1 MGQDLLAAVRKLY
14 NAAQNQTGTISLA
27 KLRKVVAE
35 ELKAAANA
43 PQDTRSW
50 AAVASQ
56 ESSHIQT
63 QTTTPA
69 KTVPARI
76 NNEILIRGRGM
87 PADKAKRTPQ
97 EIVQARQITVTRRTE
112 GSDCTPFLALP
123 MEVGYHWDLFRSW
136 CWCQVWCQPA
146 AMCSA
151 IRLGVH
157 FGVAAVE
164 LMMIL
169 VVIHSHTSPYVM

>member
-27 KLRKVVAE
+27 NLRKVVAE

-43 PQDTRSW
+43 PQDKRSW
-50 AAVASQ
+50 AAVTSQ
-56 ESSHIQT
+56 ESSHTQT

-87 PADKAKRTPQ
+87 PADMAKRTPQ

-112 GSDCTPFLALP
+112 GSDWI
-123 MEVGYHWDLFRSW
+123 G
-136 CWCQVWCQPA
+136 
-146 AMCSA
+146 
-151 IRLGVH
+151 
-157 FGVAAVE
+157 
-164 LMMIL
+164 
-169 VVIHSHTSPYVM
+169 